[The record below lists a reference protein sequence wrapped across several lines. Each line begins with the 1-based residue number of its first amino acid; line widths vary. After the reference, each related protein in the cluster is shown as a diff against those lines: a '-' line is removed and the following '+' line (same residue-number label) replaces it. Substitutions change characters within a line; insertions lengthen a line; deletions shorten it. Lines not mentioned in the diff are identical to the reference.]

1 MSMYSLTH
9 LTGSRKNEGRVSV
22 VQGFEFQRKTLMV
35 VGISTGIGF
44 LPAVILALTLSPF
57 FLLIV
62 PAIIAVLGYWLFVT
76 QSREGM
82 KLSRYKSIMDKKNAN
97 LNEFHICFEPISD
110 IPSSGIAVKQTVEVI
125 TEEREAEHAATVIS
139 APSRAQTPKQKKR
152 DQRPTSAIIG

>member
-35 VGISTGIGF
+35 VGISTAVGF
-44 LPAVILALTLSPF
+44 FPAIILALTLSPF
-57 FLLIV
+57 FLIIV
-62 PAIIAVLGYWLFVT
+62 PLLIAVVGYWLFVT
-76 QSREGM
+76 QSRDGM

-97 LNEFHICFEPISD
+97 LNEFHICFEPISS
-110 IPSSGIAVKQTVEVI
+110 IPTRGIATKQTVDVV
-125 TEEREAEHAATVIS
+125 TEDRETEHAATVVS
-139 APSRAQTPKQKKR
+139 APNRAPKPKNKR